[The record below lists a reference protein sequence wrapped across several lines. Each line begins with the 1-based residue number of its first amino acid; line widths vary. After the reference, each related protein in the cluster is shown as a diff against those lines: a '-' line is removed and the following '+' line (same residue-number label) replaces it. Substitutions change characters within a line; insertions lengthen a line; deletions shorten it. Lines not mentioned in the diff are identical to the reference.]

1 MGAECILYSL
11 FNYLMTF
18 LTAATEAA
26 SRTSR
31 KAKEFC
37 LTSPRMTEV
46 SWSVSPGL
54 SPCRPTLLP
63 SWSPD
68 VSTVARSCTTALQNK
83 HRTMEVA
90 KWCLGPPYIW
100 NRNSSAPWTTLYRD
114 QPVNLFWDVGLKVTQ
129 EHLPNDWLNFTQL
142 RGEVSKRYN
151 AGQIDR

>member
-1 MGAECILYSL
+1 MQKAERFSSLDNMNFKIRQWQDVLRKELMLYTLFSL
-11 FNYLMTF
+11 FSYLMTF

-83 HRTMEVA
+83 HRTMGVV

-100 NRNSSAPWTTLYRD
+100 NRNSPAP
-114 QPVNLFWDVGLKVTQ
+114 
-129 EHLPNDWLNFTQL
+129 
-142 RGEVSKRYN
+142 
-151 AGQIDR
+151 